1 MNELLKTRNARFRL
15 DGDVLLATTVRGR
28 TTAESMAEGY
38 AAIDQL
44 LDGHRV
50 KVLWDAR
57 LADVAPDGWVTII
70 SGIQDRFSAIATII
84 DEATVTN
91 WETYQAAIT
100 SMLIPFELFDDEI
113 RARTWL
119 DGIAG

>member
-1 MNELLKTRNARFRL
+1 MKPR
-15 DGDVLLATTVRGR
+15 
-28 TTAESMAEGY
+28 S
-38 AAIDQL
+38 
-44 LDGHRV
+44 
-50 KVLWDAR
+50 
-57 LADVAPDGWVTII
+57 PD
-70 SGIQDRFSAIATII
+70 
-84 DEATVTN
+84 

>member
-1 MNELLKTRNARFRL
+1 
-15 DGDVLLATTVRGR
+15 
-28 TTAESMAEGY
+28 MAEGY

-100 SMLIPFELFDDEI
+100 SMLISFELFDDEI